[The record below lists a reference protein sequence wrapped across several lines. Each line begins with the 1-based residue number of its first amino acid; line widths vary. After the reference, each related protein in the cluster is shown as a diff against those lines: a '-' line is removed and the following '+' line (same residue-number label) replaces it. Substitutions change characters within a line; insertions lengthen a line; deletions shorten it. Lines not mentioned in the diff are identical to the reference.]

1 MALMWLG
8 TSALTKMDTR
18 GARDLRVE
26 LGLEASGAVCGGYG
40 MAECTF
46 DDAEQRAV
54 ERADAKDRLVR
65 TAVLAELERRTETQ
79 ISRLQA
85 LRERVENSI
94 GRTAIFWAEDPGAR
108 LILDPGSDLAPLA
121 TFDDELA
128 SLTALRLA
136 ARDGSEAFLSAIDTR
151 LETLHTYLARIDL
164 QIGRIGAVD
173 SSALE
178 RVTPNAPL
186 FDRLRNAG
194 VMGEHPS
201 LARWLEQ
208 AGPGDQVAFATAG
221 VAGTDADALEDAL
234 QPDALLWQGSFGGL
248 EVPNAPY
255 AASAIRYHSPLNDA
269 TRWRLFG
276 VALLSLAGF
285 FLLVVSP
292 TVTATE
298 TAKER
303 EAGTLPVLRMTGM
316 SADDLVAAMVVGPNV
331 FALTAAGLFLGA
343 GALCVTFT
351 AGPGA
356 LLVPL
361 ALLAVTAPA
370 IHLMAIGLGDALG
383 QRVNAIVVGALV
395 ALGVLGPGVIGA
407 SLAGLDVAYTGLLLG
422 PLPAVAASTAEIGG
436 IHGLGLD
443 LGQGALGSTMLLF
456 ALGSQLLLGWMCLR
470 SWRRRVEQPW
480 ASLFTPIEGA
490 MLAVVSIGASAL
502 SLVDLSTRMNAQDF
516 DSLNLLTFLSCSF
529 LVPLLGWLLVTSLR
543 RPARARATADLPE
556 ARRAFGRFQV
566 FTITAV
572 AVVGIAYA
580 FVLDGSLMG
589 SAESELMWAT
599 LAQAFLLAETAV
611 ATFLW
616 VSRRGSGKMKVAF
629 VGGTALLL
637 QIVGIAAVYG
647 IEVEHV
653 ARTNTPAWPMLI
665 NVEASSYWVAFV
677 VLLWAAGLAIVF
689 AALRRDRSD
698 KQDPR
703 NADDRH
709 GHDDEGEGM
718 PGRRLIH

>member
-1 MALMWLG
+1 
-8 TSALTKMDTR
+8 
-18 GARDLRVE
+18 
-26 LGLEASGAVCGGYG
+26 
-40 MAECTF
+40 
-46 DDAEQRAV
+46 
-54 ERADAKDRLVR
+54 
-65 TAVLAELERRTETQ
+65 
-79 ISRLQA
+79 
-85 LRERVENSI
+85 
-94 GRTAIFWAEDPGAR
+94 
-108 LILDPGSDLAPLA
+108 
-121 TFDDELA
+121 
-128 SLTALRLA
+128 
-136 ARDGSEAFLSAIDTR
+136 
-151 LETLHTYLARIDL
+151 
-164 QIGRIGAVD
+164 
-173 SSALE
+173 
-178 RVTPNAPL
+178 
-186 FDRLRNAG
+186 
-194 VMGEHPS
+194 
-201 LARWLEQ
+201 
-208 AGPGDQVAFATAG
+208 
-221 VAGTDADALEDAL
+221 
-234 QPDALLWQGSFGGL
+234 
-248 EVPNAPY
+248 
-255 AASAIRYHSPLNDA
+255 
-269 TRWRLFG
+269 
-276 VALLSLAGF
+276 
-285 FLLVVSP
+285 
-292 TVTATE
+292 
-298 TAKER
+298 
-303 EAGTLPVLRMTGM
+303 
-316 SADDLVAAMVVGPNV
+316 
-331 FALTAAGLFLGA
+331 
-343 GALCVTFT
+343 
-351 AGPGA
+351 
-356 LLVPL
+356 
-361 ALLAVTAPA
+361 
-370 IHLMAIGLGDALG
+370 
-383 QRVNAIVVGALV
+383 
-395 ALGVLGPGVIGA
+395 
-407 SLAGLDVAYTGLLLG
+407 
-422 PLPAVAASTAEIGG
+422 
-436 IHGLGLD
+436 
-443 LGQGALGSTMLLF
+443 
-456 ALGSQLLLGWMCLR
+456 
-470 SWRRRVEQPW
+470 
-480 ASLFTPIEGA
+480 

-556 ARRAFGRFQV
+556 ARRGFGRFQV